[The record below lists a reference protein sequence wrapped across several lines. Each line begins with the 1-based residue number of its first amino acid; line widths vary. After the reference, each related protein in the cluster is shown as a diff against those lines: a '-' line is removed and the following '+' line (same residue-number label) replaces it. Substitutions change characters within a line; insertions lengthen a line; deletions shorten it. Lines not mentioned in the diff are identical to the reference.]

1 MANILT
7 SFMSSVSAHGGLVHV
22 FLSVASISVV
32 GISVLIE
39 NSPKLLT
46 FYSVLEIRHEND
58 EGTLTDEEWVEFE
71 HSLKQKYHNK
81 IFNVGGLIMLRKA
94 KQDRSLTQ
102 FLKTPFLGYTDLQL
116 L

>member
-1 MANILT
+1 M
-7 SFMSSVSAHGGLVHV
+7 
-22 FLSVASISVV
+22 ASISVV

-46 FYSVLEIRHEND
+46 FYSVLEIRHQNDEND